1 MWIVQ
6 DHAGQIRDFFTNNS
20 QFQDFDLQAWFCYFW
35 GRIDFAGPVGT
46 GNPVLGLQGS
56 GDDGNSTGNPSV
68 VLLYTIITVVLVS
81 VRLPYVSK
89 LTSKWCYL

>member
-6 DHAGQIRDFFTNNS
+6 DHAGQIRDFFANNS

-35 GRIDFAGPVGT
+35 GRVGT

-56 GDDGNSTGNPSV
+56 GYDGNSTENPSV
-68 VLLYTIITVVLVS
+68 ALLYRPTIITVVVVS
-81 VRLPYVSK
+81 VRLP
-89 LTSKWCYL
+89 